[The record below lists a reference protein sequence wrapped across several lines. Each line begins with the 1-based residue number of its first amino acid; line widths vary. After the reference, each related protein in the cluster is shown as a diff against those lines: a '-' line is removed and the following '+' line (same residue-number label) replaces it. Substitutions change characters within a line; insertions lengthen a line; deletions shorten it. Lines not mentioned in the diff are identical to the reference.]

1 MLGGCCSAGAPS
13 SRVVAC
19 GDCLAATSTGMSIR
33 KPRSS
38 ASAGKKCRS
47 RSTRP
52 SCYPCSTSSWTTR
65 ASSSFHIAR
74 AWSPVS
80 PPRVTRCRRSGGS
93 NPLACRRSPF
103 PAIARCCSVGCR
115 TSRHAA
121 SPEAIAI
128 ARKSIV
134 TKTGDGGETG
144 LLYGGRVSKTDP
156 RTEAYG
162 AVDEA
167 ISALGVARALIKDR
181 GRHAIILRGQSEL
194 FTVGAELATD
204 AAEYS
209 TLQRHFKVVT
219 ADFTTRC
226 EAEIADLE
234 GRITLPAA
242 FVIPGGTQP
251 AAALD
256 VARAVV
262 RRAERRIVGL
272 QQSGHLLNAEV
283 LRYVNRL
290 SDLLFM
296 LARAEEG
303 TTVKPL
309 TGRRAGR
316 TPAAPAPTPRAPT
329 RRPRG

>member
-1 MLGGCCSAGAPS
+1 M
-13 SRVVAC
+13 
-19 GDCLAATSTGMSIR
+19 
-33 KPRSS
+33 
-38 ASAGKKCRS
+38 
-47 RSTRP
+47 
-52 SCYPCSTSSWTTR
+52 
-65 ASSSFHIAR
+65 
-74 AWSPVS
+74 
-80 PPRVTRCRRSGGS
+80 VTR
-93 NPLACRRSPF
+93 
-103 PAIARCCSVGCR
+103 
-115 TSRHAA
+115 
-121 SPEAIAI
+121 
-128 ARKSIV
+128 
-134 TKTGDGGETG
+134 TGDGGETG
-144 LLYGGRVSKTDP
+144 LLYGGRVAKTDP

-162 AVDEA
+162 DVDEA
-167 ISALGVARALIKDR
+167 ISALGAARALINDR
-181 GRHAIILRGQSEL
+181 GRHAIILRVQSEL

-204 AAEYS
+204 AAEYG

-234 GRITLPAA
+234 GRITLPDA

-256 VARAVV
+256 LARAIV

-316 TPAAPAPTPRAPT
+316 TPAAPARIRRAPT
-329 RRPRG
+329 GRLRG